1 MSGVTARQGQQTIQ
15 VPIWDLHLPYTR
27 QPATNTS
34 ESCPHYLIS
43 GCGGSPRLC
52 PRKFTQRLP
61 RPTRSS
67 SSQRSCQRP
76 RRRQPRQDPG
86 PHREYRLQ
94 ALACTNNN
102 LGQGASQQQIIS
114 QVSAALASHGQN
126 VSVAVRAPLS
136 GAPALQGA
144 GLLRSVNSQAA
155 SSGAPAPATPAG
167 AGGGGGQQQMVNL
180 QLSVAQPQA
189 QAGGQPQTQVQPQA
203 NSAPTTSSNQ
213 GGE

>member
-1 MSGVTARQGQQTIQ
+1 MAAPQGSVRGSSPSVSLDQLGRPQANALASALAAGNHVKIQ
-15 VPIWDLHLPYTR
+15 APTVSTDYMLLPV
-27 QPATNTS
+27 
-34 ESCPHYLIS
+34 L
-43 GCGGSPRLC
+43 
-52 PRKFTQRLP
+52 
-61 RPTRSS
+61 
-67 SSQRSCQRP
+67 
-76 RRRQPRQDPG
+76 
-86 PHREYRLQ
+86 EYRLH
-94 ALACTNNN
+94 ALTCTNEN
-102 LGQGASQQQIIS
+102 LAQGASQQQIIS

-189 QAGGQPQTQVQPQA
+189 QAGGQPQTQMQPQA